1 MIVDITEPLSS
12 LTNPFVMHE
21 ILRVSM
27 LTLADPE
34 SYVYLA
40 GVQTIVA
47 IADVNPRVIVPMI
60 GIGIS
65 AGEVTLNAVTDKTVL
80 LTETERI
87 KLAEALLFVI
97 RRRGPAIDQ
106 YTSQILTMMTYG
118 HCQVKEGIAPID
130 SKIIQEQTHIFFTSD
145 TEHTNELT
153 APSDRFEA
161 KMMRAKAG
169 GPIFLAE
176 LNDVLR
182 SSCIAIIVE
191 LVDAALPSSIAAYA
205 TDLVS
210 LVKNVLYIEASRPLR
225 RGAASLA
232 VALYEAVLRELG
244 ETSSRWPLTIAML
257 HANEEALK
265 AALEAGMDPERVNSS
280 QLYDP
285 ATSARCRE
293 ALDAR
298 CQVEE
303 TGAFN
308 AVAVHL
314 RVQNREVA
322 NPVVS
327 IVKRRLDEG
336 RENRTPLV
344 MSGLDINT

>member
-1 MIVDITEPLSS
+1 
-12 LTNPFVMHE
+12 
-21 ILRVSM
+21 
-27 LTLADPE
+27 
-34 SYVYLA
+34 
-40 GVQTIVA
+40 
-47 IADVNPRVIVPMI
+47 
-60 GIGIS
+60 
-65 AGEVTLNAVTDKTVL
+65 
-80 LTETERI
+80 
-87 KLAEALLFVI
+87 
-97 RRRGPAIDQ
+97 
-106 YTSQILTMMTYG
+106 
-118 HCQVKEGIAPID
+118 
-130 SKIIQEQTHIFFTSD
+130 
-145 TEHTNELT
+145 
-153 APSDRFEA
+153 
-161 KMMRAKAG
+161 MMRAKAG

-191 LVDAALPSSIAAYA
+191 LVDVALPSSIAAYA

-265 AALEAGMDPERVNSS
+265 AALEAGMDPQRVNSS

-298 CQVEE
+298 CQVQE

-314 RVQNREVA
+314 RVQNQEVA

-336 RENRTPLV
+336 RENR